1 MSDVNAAREEHRFW
15 LEAAGQPAPDRRL
28 AHARLAP
35 DRLAHDRLTHAR
47 LECKGCPVA
56 AGEVPDASCAEC
68 VVSVFLAAEPWPDDA

>member
-28 AHARLAP
+28 AHA
-35 DRLAHDRLTHAR
+35 RLTHAR